1 MEVRVTTGPVRGA
14 QRGSLQVHL
23 VREGLKGMPAAAQK
37 EWRTAL
43 AAGLVQDKAGAI
55 LLCAQGTPTKAS
67 MLAVLQ
73 PGVKADENALRK
85 IGADMR
91 NRLPKGARHVH
102 LHWPAAEAAAAA
114 ATVVTGFLLAG
125 HPAAKGPES
134 TVRLSVVVAQ
144 RDAALS
150 AAIRRAVIVVEGV
163 VLARRLG
170 NLPGNLCPPEIL
182 AAQAAK
188 EMRAAGGKATVLLP
202 AALQRLKMGAL
213 LGVAQGSRAPARFII
228 MEHGKKV
235 AGRPTVVL
243 VGKGVTFDSGG
254 ISLKPGE
261 GMEKMRHDKCGAAA
275 VIGTMVT
282 VARLKLPLHIVGLV
296 PAVENMPGG
305 AAQRPGDVVT
315 AMNGKTIEV
324 INTDAEGR
332 LILADALCYAQ
343 RYKPQHLVD
352 LATLTGAVTIALGKS
367 HAAIL
372 GTDETGITGLLAAGV
387 ASGEHLW
394 RLPLGTAT
402 AEAMHGKISDL
413 KNLGGRE
420 AGTITGAEFL
430 RPFTAGLPWAHL
442 DIAAVAWDDTLHS
455 WNRPA
460 GSSGFG
466 VRLLLQWLESLPTS
480 KSTKPKKKA

>member
-1 MEVRVTTGPVRGA
+1 MELRVIAAVSKTGAKDSVQA
-14 QRGSLQVHL
+14 HVVFEDTKH
-23 VREGLKGMPAAAQK
+23 MPAQVRK
-37 EWRTAL
+37 QWLTAL
-43 AAGLVQDKAGAI
+43 AAGQVRKKDGVALLFALGTPRLAQLHCVLAQGKSADAHALRNAGAQ
-55 LLCAQGTPTKAS
+55 LCRMMPSSVREVQLFWPKTAS
-67 MLAVLQ
+67 PSL
-73 PGVKADENALRK
+73 
-85 IGADMR
+85 
-91 NRLPKGARHVH
+91 
-102 LHWPAAEAAAAA
+102 AAELA
-114 ATVVTGFLLAG
+114 TGFMLAG

-134 TVRLSVVVAQ
+134 KMRLSVVATAKDGKL
-144 RDAALS
+144 RNEL
-150 AAIRRAVIVVEGV
+150 RRALIVAEAV
-163 VLARRLG
+163 VFARRLG
-170 NLPGNLCPPEIL
+170 NLPGNLCTPAVL
-182 AAQAAK
+182 ASDAAQALRK
-188 EMRAAGGKATVLLP
+188 AGGKAKVLLP
-202 AALQRLKMGAL
+202 AALKRLKMGAL
-213 LGVAQGSRAPARFII
+213 LGVAQGSHAPARFII
-228 MEHGKKV
+228 MEHGRKV

-275 VIGTMVT
+275 VIGTMVAA
-282 VARLKLPLHIVGLV
+282 ARLNLRVHLVGLV

-305 AAQRPGDVVT
+305 GAQRPGDVVT

-367 HAAIL
+367 RAAIL
-372 GTDETGITGLLAAGV
+372 GTDDVGITALLKAGEE
-387 ASGEHLW
+387 SGEPLW
-394 RLPLGTAT
+394 RLPLGAAT
-402 AEAMHGKISDL
+402 AELMQGRISDL

-430 RPFTAGLPWAHL
+430 RPFVGDMPWAHL
-442 DIAAVAWDDTLHS
+442 DIAAVAWDDTLRS

-466 VRLLLQWLESLPTS
+466 VRLLLRWLEGV
-480 KSTKPKKKA
+480 AAR